1 MESLAQAF
9 ADAALTAGRIGGV
22 PVRTIHIVGGGAL
35 NELLCQRTA
44 DRSGLPVLAGPVEAT
59 ALGNILVQAIAAGAV
74 KDLAEAR
81 LIVRNSFDTKTF
93 EPNPSEAIEAARTR
107 FNQL

>member
-1 MESLAQAF
+1 
-9 ADAALTAGRIGGV
+9 
-22 PVRTIHIVGGGAL
+22 
-35 NELLCQRTA
+35 
-44 DRSGLPVLAGPVEAT
+44 
-59 ALGNILVQAIAAGAV
+59 VQAIAAGAV

-81 LIVRNSFDTKTF
+81 KIVRNSFDTKTF

>member
-1 MESLAQAF
+1 MLGVDVDIWVGFSETTLGGS
-9 ADAALTAGRIGGV
+9 AAGV
-22 PVRTIHIVGGGAL
+22 VFDGASMTTT
-35 NELLCQRTA
+35 QM
-44 DRSGLPVLAGPVEAT
+44 
-59 ALGNILVQAIAAGAV
+59 QAIAAGAV

-81 LIVRNSFDTKTF
+81 QIVRNSFDTKIF